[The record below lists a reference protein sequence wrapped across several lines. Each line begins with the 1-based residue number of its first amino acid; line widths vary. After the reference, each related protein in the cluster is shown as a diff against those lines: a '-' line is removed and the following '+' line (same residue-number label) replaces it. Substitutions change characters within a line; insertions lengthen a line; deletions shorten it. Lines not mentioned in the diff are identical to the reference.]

1 MSDDDWLEQAMRGF
15 QDAITKGAYEGIYAL
30 EEPARDRVLE
40 SQAGACVHAF
50 VELFGISKDLTLDE
64 FLEKMRY
71 GGSSKV
77 EITREG
83 DSILWDE
90 QHEGQCMCPLV
101 KRDVVPLGPEL
112 CGCAVHW
119 LRMLVQRHTEAQVG
133 VELLSSVA
141 TGSRNCTFRIRLG
154 NNP

>member
-1 MSDDDWLEQAMRGF
+1 MSDDWIEQALRGF
-15 QDAITKGAYEGIYAL
+15 QDAITRGAYDGIYAL
-30 EEPARDRVLE
+30 DTPARDRVLE
-40 SQAGACVHAF
+40 SQGEACVHAF

-64 FLEKMRY
+64 FLDQMRY

-77 EITREG
+77 EITRDG

-101 KRDVVPLGPEL
+101 KRGVVPLAPEL

-119 LRMLVQRHTEAQVG
+119 LRILVQRHTEKSVS
-133 VELLSSVA
+133 VELLDSVA
-141 TGSRNCTFRIRLG
+141 KGARNCTFRVHLSE
-154 NNP
+154 

>member
-1 MSDDDWLEQAMRGF
+1 MSDDWIEQALRGF

-50 VELFGISKDLTLDE
+50 VELFGISKDLSLDE
-64 FLEKMRY
+64 FLERMRY

-83 DSILWDE
+83 DTIIWDE

-101 KRDVVPLGPEL
+101 KRGVVPLTPEL
-112 CGCAVHW
+112 CSCAVHW
-119 LRMLVQRHTEAQVG
+119 LRMLVQRHTESKVA
-133 VELLSSVA
+133 VELRASVA
-141 TGSRNCTFRIRLG
+141 TGARNCTFAVRIG
-154 NNP
+154 EK

>member
-1 MSDDDWLEQAMRGF
+1 MSDDWIEQALRGF

-64 FLEKMRY
+64 FLDKMRY

-77 EITREG
+77 EITRDG
-83 DSILWDE
+83 DTILWDE

-101 KRDVVPLGPEL
+101 KRGVVPLAPEL
-112 CGCAVHW
+112 CGCSVHW
-119 LRMLVQRHTEAQVG
+119 LRMLVQRHTDAKVS
-133 VELLSSVA
+133 VELRDSVA
-141 TGSRNCTFRIRLG
+141 RGSRNCTFRVRLG
-154 NNP
+154 A